1 MRRRVFLIAPV
12 ALFCAPRTGAA
23 AATAPDARKFIE
35 DLGRDVIRSLT
46 GKTLSEALREQH
58 FQALLDGY
66 FDVPGASKFVLA
78 RYWRQATDQ
87 ERSDFQRL
95 FEKLLVQSYAKIFA
109 EYNGERFEVID
120 AKTSDDGSAIVG
132 SQIDRLNGDVI
143 HLDWRV
149 EERAGQLRITDLIV
163 EGMSMRITHRS
174 DIASAMQNVGGKVS
188 ALLDALRQ
196 KTGSQ

>member
-1 MRRRVFLIAPV
+1 M
-12 ALFCAPRTGAA
+12 
-23 AATAPDARKFIE
+23 
-35 DLGRDVIRSLT
+35 GRDVIRSLT
-46 GKTLSEALREQH
+46 GKSLSEDLREQR
-58 FQALLDGY
+58 FRALLDSY

-87 ERSDFQRL
+87 QRSEFQQL

-109 EYNGERFEVID
+109 EYNGERFAVID
-120 AKTSDDGSAIVG
+120 GKPSDDGSIIVG
-132 SQIDRLNGDVI
+132 SEIDRLNGDVI

-174 DIASAMQNVGGKVS
+174 DIASAMQNVGGKVP

-196 KTGSQ
+196 KTGSP